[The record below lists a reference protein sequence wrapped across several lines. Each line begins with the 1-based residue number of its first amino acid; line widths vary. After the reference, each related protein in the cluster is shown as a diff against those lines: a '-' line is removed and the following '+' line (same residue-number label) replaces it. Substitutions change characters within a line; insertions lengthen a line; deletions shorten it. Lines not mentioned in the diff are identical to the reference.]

1 MEGKK
6 KKKKKK
12 KKYYQIHEL
21 IIQDSNEDLAI
32 DAISLVSEPAI
43 MESAVFFNKQKNNLT
58 LAKETDEERVLISP
72 ALIPNKNI
80 YRYNADEDLDYY
92 VYFSEATV
100 RRASE
105 MFLKYNKQHKAT
117 YQHEKPIDDVYVMES
132 WIIEG
137 DKDKSRYYGYDLP
150 KGTWMVKMRINSDLA
165 WNELK
170 SGHLTGLSIEGF
182 FVNAMQKMSE
192 QKYTDK
198 QILEALAEIMKIK

>member
-92 VYFSEATV
+92 VYFSEETV
-100 RRASE
+100 RRSSE
-105 MFLKYNKQHKAT
+105 MFLKYNNQHKAT

-182 FVNAMQKMSE
+182 FVNAIQKMSE

>member
-1 MEGKK
+1 MEGK

-92 VYFSEATV
+92 VYFSEETV
-100 RRASE
+100 RRSSE
-105 MFLKYNKQHKAT
+105 MFLKYNNQHKAT

-182 FVNAMQKMSE
+182 FVNAIQKMSE